1 MAGIKNMP
9 NDVEEFFKTPQK
21 TRSRKKV
28 VEEKKLV
35 EAEIEKSNNL
45 IKKAVYFFI
54 ILILLGLIGTSV
66 YFYRQYRKAVAS
78 PSAAA
83 QDEIKAITDKI
94 GSFMELPLDT
104 PTLATVLDKEK
115 LQGQAFFANAQNG
128 DKVLIYSKTQK
139 AILWR
144 PTTAK
149 VIEVASLSMG
159 SQDANIANTQ
169 NQKTPEQATSANQ
182 DSATAQ
188 TQKQTEVAA
197 PDKQTS
203 TQTEKVNV
211 AIYNGTNTKGLAA
224 TLAEKISAVGNI
236 QVIKKA
242 NATGT
247 YVNTTVI
254 DLSGKNLQKAQEIA
268 DTVSG
273 EVGDLPSGETR
284 PDADI
289 LVIGG
294 GK

>member
-1 MAGIKNMP
+1 MP